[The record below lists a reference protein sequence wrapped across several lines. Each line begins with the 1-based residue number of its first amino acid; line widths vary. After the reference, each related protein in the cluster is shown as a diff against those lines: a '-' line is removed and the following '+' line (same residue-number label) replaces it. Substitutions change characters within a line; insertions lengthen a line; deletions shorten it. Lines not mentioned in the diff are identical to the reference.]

1 MDVDILYAV
10 SFVCT
15 QPIHCPNILYV
26 FRPQYC
32 SSFSSLHIPGDYD
45 SDTCTCHADTIA
57 AATLG
62 SFLIALLH
70 FSIEV
75 FVYNTVSVKS
85 AIQPMVVAS
94 VSSLWMGAGWNYY
107 TSYVSSA
114 PAYVLFLKISVHI
127 DVYNISCVTCRVSEE
142 TQVTHTDKTD

>member
-1 MDVDILYAV
+1 MPSVSALSRWLQFVAILRVFSVVLGYFYPDTLAANLYNGDSAQV
-10 SFVCT
+10 SELQARTFATWTLTSCMLCLLCARNPSVV
-15 QPIHCPNILYV
+15 PIY
-26 FRPQYC
+26 
-32 SSFSSLHIPGDYD
+32 S
-45 SDTCTCHADTIA
+45 
-57 AATLG
+57 ATLG

-75 FVYNTVSVKS
+75 FVYKTVSVKS

-94 VSSLWMGAGWNYY
+94 ISSLWMGAGWNYY

-114 PAYVLFLKISVHI
+114 PA
-127 DVYNISCVTCRVSEE
+127 VSEE